1 MRLLMD
7 ELVIQGKKD
16 KQFII
21 DLNDPLQL
29 RYELVRELKLSGSP
43 KEEICT
49 KFRYSRVM
57 GHLYETAWDKNRW
70 DGLKEKKKGP
80 KRKPKR
86 TEDLEN
92 RILAIRFKHPEKD
105 MYEITDILTE
115 EGYHISARS
124 VARVLL
130 EHGVALKKTK
140 MKS

>member
-1 MRLLMD
+1 MD
-7 ELVIQGKKD
+7 ELVIQGEKD
-16 KQFII
+16 KRFII
-21 DLNDPLQL
+21 DLNDSLQL
-29 RYELVRELKLSGSP
+29 RYELVRELKLSGVP

-49 KFRYSRVM
+49 KFGYSRVM

-70 DGLKEKKKGP
+70 DGLKDKKKGP

-86 TEDLEN
+86 TEELEN

-124 VARVLL
+124 VARVLS
-130 EHGVALKKTK
+130 EHGVTLKKTK
-140 MKS
+140 LKS